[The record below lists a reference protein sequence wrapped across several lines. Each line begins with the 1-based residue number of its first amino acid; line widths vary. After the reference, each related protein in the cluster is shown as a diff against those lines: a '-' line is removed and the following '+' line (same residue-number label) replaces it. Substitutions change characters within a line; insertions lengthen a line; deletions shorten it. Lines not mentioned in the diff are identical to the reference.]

1 MKILPILAVL
11 CASAL
16 AACAGS
22 QKGAIVP
29 GKPFVVLR
37 NVDADCVRARLLAR
51 LAERGWT
58 VKSMGGGRLEA
69 ENAAPAFINSVA
81 RQAGYARPLVRM
93 TVVGVAVGP
102 NIELIVDPF
111 VVTNAGTPNERLQ
124 PIEPTAEMQQAI
136 DDAGRDLEGHCA
148 LK

>member
-1 MKILPILAVL
+1 MRFLPTLAVL
-11 CASAL
+11 LAAAL
-16 AACAGS
+16 AACTAN

-29 GKPFVVLR
+29 GKPFVVLH
-37 NVDADCVRARLLAR
+37 NVDPGCVRERLLAR

-58 VKSMGGGRLEA
+58 VKSIGEGRLIA
-69 ENAAPAFINSVA
+69 ENAAPAFINTVA

-111 VVTNAGTPNERLQ
+111 VVTNAGTPNERLE

-136 DDAGRDLEGHCA
+136 NDAGRDLEGQCMRR
-148 LK
+148 